1 MEKKIQFS
9 LSILVTKD
17 ISGENGNL
25 TTSMANKEPTKAIT
39 SPVKSQTQRLRMV
52 SRLILLLL
60 NTMHLPKNGTDKAIS
75 RVDTTK
81 ADLSMIMF
89 QYFC

>member
-1 MEKKIQFS
+1 
-9 LSILVTKD
+9 
-17 ISGENGNL
+17 
-25 TTSMANKEPTKAIT
+25 
-39 SPVKSQTQRLRMV
+39 MV
-52 SRLILLLL
+52 SRLFLLLL
-60 NTMHLPKNGTDKAIS
+60 NTMHLPKKGTDKAIS